1 MSVPRS
7 RPAVGGQLHETD
19 TTAGFDFEPSF
30 TEHDPLWDPEFEETQ
45 TQLAVRARLALNEIF
60 ATDPS
65 TFVSI
70 TAHSG
75 VINAFFLAIG
85 HRKFQVQTGG
95 FVPVV
100 VSFSYMCVAVS

>member
-1 MSVPRS
+1 M
-7 RPAVGGQLHETD
+7 
-19 TTAGFDFEPSF
+19 
-30 TEHDPLWDPEFEETQ
+30 
-45 TQLAVRARLALNEIF
+45 
-60 ATDPS
+60 
-65 TFVSI
+65 SI

-100 VSFSYMCVAVS
+100 VRAQAPGPRQSS

>member
-1 MSVPRS
+1 MY
-7 RPAVGGQLHETD
+7 
-19 TTAGFDFEPSF
+19 
-30 TEHDPLWDPEFEETQ
+30 EETE

-100 VSFSYMCVAVS
+100 VSRDSGDFAQLNDVAIKLTIR